1 MLTNVIKINS
11 ISYHI
16 YEVPPPPSSCY
27 RVSSERKLS
36 RNFAKNFFHISPFFC
51 EISHFFLNK
60 CKFTEKVE
68 FLFSRNSP
76 LDKTNYDVNN
86 YIYLHNYLCIK
97 IKSIYI
103 QSVLYSIIIFPS
115 FNARIRKK
123 YSKKLHANL

>member
-1 MLTNVIKINS
+1 MR
-11 ISYHI
+11 YR
-16 YEVPPPPSSCY
+16 PPPPPLVTGFPANENFREISRKISSI
-27 RVSSERKLS
+27 
-36 RNFAKNFFHISPFFC
+36 FHNFFC

-103 QSVLYSIIIFPS
+103 QSVLYNIILFPS
-115 FNARIRKK
+115 FNAKIRKK